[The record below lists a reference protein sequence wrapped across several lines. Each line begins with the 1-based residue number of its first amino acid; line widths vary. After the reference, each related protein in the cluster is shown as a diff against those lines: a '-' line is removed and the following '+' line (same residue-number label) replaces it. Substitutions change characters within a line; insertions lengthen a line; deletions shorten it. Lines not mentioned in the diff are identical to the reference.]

1 MVNAHLAIVHA
12 VNAMDLLLQ
21 TAQHALLQRF
31 SLTDNVSASK
41 DTMRIAVMQ
50 GNAKSVIKLVL
61 RALVHYRQIAQVVPF
76 TLSCLLLKH
85 VTAAKELTE
94 IPLSLLN
101 A

>member
-12 VNAMDLLLQ
+12 ANAMDLLLQ
-21 TAQHALLQRF
+21 TAQHALLLQF
-31 SLTDNVSASK
+31 SSTDNVSASK

-50 GNAKSVIKLVL
+50 GNAKSAIKLVL
-61 RALVHYRQIAQVVPF
+61 RALVLYRLIAQVVPF
-76 TLSCLLLKH
+76 TLSCRLLKP

-94 IPLSLLN
+94 ILLSLHN